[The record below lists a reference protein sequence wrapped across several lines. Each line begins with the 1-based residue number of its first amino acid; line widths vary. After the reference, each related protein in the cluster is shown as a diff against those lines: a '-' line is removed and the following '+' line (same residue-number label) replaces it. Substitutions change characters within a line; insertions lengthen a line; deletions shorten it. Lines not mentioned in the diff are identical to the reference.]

1 MNGGIAKALRRRPGV
16 GSTAN
21 RRRVRFRLYFGI
33 ASVIAGLAL
42 ILAGLIK

>member
-1 MNGGIAKALRRRPGV
+1 MNGGIARALRRRPGV

-21 RRRVRFRLYFGI
+21 RRIWFRLYFGI